1 MFITFEGPDGGGKT
15 TQLKL
20 LAALLEERGYTV
32 CKTREPGGTAIGDAV
47 RAILLDSANHQ
58 MSPQAE
64 ALLFNA
70 ARAQLIDQ
78 VVRPALNQG
87 KIVLSDRFAES
98 TLAYQGYGRGQS
110 LEALRQ
116 VIDFATDRLKPDLI
130 IYLEIDPLL
139 GLERKAAHAD
149 EWNRIEEQALTFH
162 QSVHQGYVQL
172 ASVDP
177 DRWLIVD
184 AQDDIEQVQQ
194 VIWLHVE
201 QLIIDRGQR
210 IADSEE

>member
-1 MFITFEGPDGGGKT
+1 
-15 TQLKL
+15 
-20 LAALLEERGYTV
+20 
-32 CKTREPGGTAIGDAV
+32 
-47 RAILLDSANHQ
+47 